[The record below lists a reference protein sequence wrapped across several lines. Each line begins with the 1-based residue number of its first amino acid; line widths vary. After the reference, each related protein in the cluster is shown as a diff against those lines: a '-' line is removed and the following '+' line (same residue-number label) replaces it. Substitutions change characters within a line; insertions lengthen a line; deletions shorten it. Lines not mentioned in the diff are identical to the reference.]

1 MRFEFS
7 GLGKQQ
13 LRLSTL
19 ELPAA
24 LFNADSTSLPSSH
37 SYFPLSD
44 SLFYLIS
51 TAPSAPDPSEIER
64 RITEAADAARAEGEA
79 GLEDLLV
86 CLGEV
91 RLVLKCFDTRKKRTP
106 LFFHP
111 SLLLSQ
117 SRLLKQTLKCTLG
130 GAQGRGAVGQARGA
144 GRGRCSTF
152 SRGGAFRREKGDPR

>member
-24 LFNADSTSLPSSH
+24 LFNADSTSALFDPFSY

-51 TAPSAPDPSEIER
+51 IAPTAPDPSEIER

-91 RLVLKCFDTRKKRTP
+91 RLVLKC
-106 LFFHP
+106 L
-111 SLLLSQ
+111 
-117 SRLLKQTLKCTLG
+117 
-130 GAQGRGAVGQARGA
+130 
-144 GRGRCSTF
+144 
-152 SRGGAFRREKGDPR
+152 